1 MEPQTADQRHA
12 AYSGLL
18 VTVDAKPAKIVGYCE
33 PFATVTTWGAQPW
46 LCAQFSW
53 ATVARIVA
61 AGGTFRTA

>member
-18 VTVDAKPAKIVGYCE
+18 
-33 PFATVTTWGAQPW
+33 ATVTTWGAQPW